1 MKKLIY
7 SMLAMALVAMT
18 LTSCEDVP
26 MPYGW
31 PFENNENPTQT
42 VEPKGDGTVENP
54 FNVAGA
60 ENYIANGGD
69 ANAIVYVEGTISEIK
84 SIDTSNYGNAEY
96 FISDDGTTKGQ
107 FTVYR
112 GYALGNKKFTSK
124 DEIKIGDKVVVCGK
138 LVDFNGTKEFTSGN
152 YIYSQNGQTAKPAE
166 TNTPETAYTVA
177 EAIAKIKDGT
187 APSDSVYV
195 KGIISEVTSYN
206 GDFKSITYYISDDGK
221 SNDLQVYSGRGLNGA
236 GFTSKEDLKVGQSV
250 VIFGIIK
257 DYNGKPEIDKE
268 NRLVSISGTG
278 TPGSQESTAESPLTV
293 AQAISLV
300 TADPTYSKEVFV
312 KGIISEIKSYNSKY
326 KSITYFIS
334 DDGTTTS
341 QLQIYSGKGKDG
353 ADFASQDDLKV
364 GEAVVVNGLLKSYNG
379 TPEIDM
385 NSKIV
390 TPGSTTPGTTEGIGT
405 VSGNTITV
413 KATDFK
419 LENGK
424 DMGTQTLADGTKLT
438 FDKGTNNNAPKFYT
452 AGDGTIRMYPT
463 NFVDIVSGKKIA
475 SITLNCDSYN
485 GTDYTAEG
493 LLKSAPGTVVL
504 DKLVYTVSGINATS
518 LTLTNGAEG
527 TGGTKQLRIVSMT
540 ITYAD

>member
-18 LTSCEDVP
+18 FTSCEDVP

-31 PFENNENPTQT
+31 PFENTENPTQT
-42 VEPKGDGTVENP
+42 VEPKGDGTVEHP

-60 ENYIANGGD
+60 ENYIASGGD
-69 ANAIVYVEGTISEIK
+69 ANAVVYVEGTISEIK

-152 YIYSQNGQTAKPAE
+152 YIYSLNGQTAKPAE

-187 APSDSVYV
+187 APSEGVYV

-206 GDFKSITYYISDDGK
+206 AQYKSITYYISDDGK
-221 SNDLQVYSGRGLNGA
+221 AKDLQVYSGKGLNGA
-236 GFTSKEDLKVGQSV
+236 DFTGKEDLKVGQSV

-268 NRLVSISGTG
+268 NKLISISGAS

-312 KGIISEIKSYNSKY
+312 KGIISEIKSYNGTY
-326 KSITYFIS
+326 KSITYYIS
-334 DDGTTTS
+334 DDGTTTG

-353 ADFASQDDLKV
+353 ADFASKDDLKV
-364 GEAVVVNGLLKSYNG
+364 GETVVVNGLLKSYNG
-379 TPEIDM
+379 TPEIDK

-390 TPGSTTPGTTEGIGT
+390 TPGSTTPGTTGGIGT

-413 KATDFK
+413 KAADFK
-419 LENGK
+419 LENAK

-438 FDKGTNNNAPKFYT
+438 FDKGTNTNAPKFYT

-463 NFVDIVSGKKIA
+463 NKVDIVSGKKIA

-493 LLKSAPGTVVL
+493 LLKSAPGTVAL

-540 ITYAD
+540 ITYAN

>member
-1 MKKLIY
+1 
-7 SMLAMALVAMT
+7 MLAMAIVAMT
-18 LTSCEDVP
+18 FTSCEDVP

-31 PFENNENPTQT
+31 PFENTENPTQT
-42 VEPKGDGTVENP
+42 AEPKGDGTVEHP

-60 ENYIANGGD
+60 ENYIASGGD
-69 ANAIVYVEGTISEIK
+69 ANAVVYVEGTISEIK

-152 YIYSQNGQTAKPAE
+152 YIYSLNGQTAKPAE

-187 APSDSVYV
+187 APSEGVYV

-206 GDFKSITYYISDDGK
+206 ATYKSITYYISDDGK
-221 SNDLQVYSGRGLNGA
+221 AKDLQVYSGKGLNGA
-236 GFTSKEDLKVGQSV
+236 DFTGKEDLKVGQSV
-250 VIFGIIK
+250 VIFGILK

-268 NRLVSISGTG
+268 NKLISISGAS

-312 KGIISEIKSYNSKY
+312 KGTISEIKSYNGTY
-326 KSITYFIS
+326 KSITYYIS
-334 DDGTTTS
+334 DDGTTTG

-353 ADFASQDDLKV
+353 ADFASKDDLKV
-364 GEAVVVNGLLKSYNG
+364 GETVVVNGLLKSYNG
-379 TPEIDM
+379 TPEIDK

-390 TPGSTTPGTTEGIGT
+390 TPGSTTPGTTGGIGT

-413 KATDFK
+413 KAADFK
-419 LENGK
+419 LENAK

-438 FDKGTNNNAPKFYT
+438 FDKGTNTNAPKFYT

-463 NFVDIVSGKKIA
+463 NKVDIVSGKKIA

-493 LLKSAPGTVVL
+493 LLKSAPGTVAL

-540 ITYAD
+540 ITYAN

>member
-18 LTSCEDVP
+18 FTSCEDVP

-31 PFENNENPTQT
+31 PFENTENPTQT
-42 VEPKGDGTVENP
+42 AEPKGDGTVEHP

-60 ENYIANGGD
+60 ENYIASGGD
-69 ANAIVYVEGTISEIK
+69 ANAVVYVEGTISEIK

-152 YIYSQNGQTAKPAE
+152 YIYSLNGQTAKPAE

-187 APSDSVYV
+187 APSEGVYV

-206 GDFKSITYYISDDGK
+206 ATYKSITYYISDDGK
-221 SNDLQVYSGRGLNGA
+221 AKNLQVYSGKGLNGA
-236 GFTSKEDLKVGQSV
+236 DFTGKEDLKVGQSV

-268 NRLVSISGTG
+268 NKLISISGAG

-312 KGIISEIKSYNSKY
+312 KGIISEIKSYNGTY
-326 KSITYFIS
+326 KSITYYIS
-334 DDGTTTS
+334 DDGTTTG

-353 ADFASQDDLKV
+353 ADFASKDDLKV
-364 GEAVVVNGLLKSYNG
+364 GETVVVNGLLKSYNG
-379 TPEIDM
+379 TPEIDK

-390 TPGSTTPGTTEGIGT
+390 TPGSTTPGTTGGIGT

-413 KATDFK
+413 KAADFK
-419 LENGK
+419 LENAK

-438 FDKGTNNNAPKFYT
+438 FDKGTNTNAPKFYT

-463 NFVDIVSGKKIA
+463 NKVDIVSGKKIA

-493 LLKSAPGTVVL
+493 LLKSAPGTVAL

-540 ITYAD
+540 ITYAN